1 MRNAHDVR
9 RGIAMRALSRRGVL
23 RAALGLGLAGAAGGG
38 YALGLEPGWVE
49 IRPVT
54 LRLPRLDAAFHG
66 YRIAQLSD
74 LHLGDWLD
82 RRRLIEIVGL
92 TNRQRPDLIAITGD
106 FVTRRP
112 DLVASDL
119 VAALAALRAPD
130 GVAAV
135 LGNHD
140 HWSDPELLR
149 RAIRAGGAV
158 ELPNRTLT
166 LERGR
171 ARLHVAGVDD
181 VWEGQARLTDVLATL
196 PAEGAAIL
204 LAHEPD
210 YADVSA
216 AAGRFDLQLSGHS
229 HGGQVIVPLIG
240 PPVLPPLARKYP
252 VGLYRVGTMLQYT
265 NRGVGMVPAQS
276 RYLGRLRPFVR
287 FNCRPEITLL
297 TLEATR

>member
-1 MRNAHDVR
+1 MR
-9 RGIAMRALSRRGVL
+9 MLSRRGVL
-23 RAALGLGLAGAAGGG
+23 RGALGLGLAGAAGGA
-38 YALGLEPGWVE
+38 YALGLEPGWVD
-49 IRPVT
+49 IQAIT
-54 LRLPRLDAAFHG
+54 IRLPRLDPAFHG
-66 YRIAQLSD
+66 FRIAQLSD
-74 LHLGDWLD
+74 LHLGDWLN
-82 RRRLIEIVGL
+82 RQRLLEIVAL
-92 TNRQRPDLIAITGD
+92 TNRQRPDLVAITGD

-119 VAALAALRAPD
+119 VEALGNLRARD
-130 GVAAV
+130 GVVAV

-149 RAIRAGGAV
+149 SAIRAGGAM
-158 ELPNRTLT
+158 ELCNRTRT

-171 ARLHVAGVDD
+171 ALLHIAGVDD
-181 VWEGQARLTDVLATL
+181 VWERQARLGEVLERL
-196 PAEGAAIL
+196 PAEGAAVL

-265 NRGVGMVPAQS
+265 NRGVGMVPANIRQ
-276 RYLGRLRPFVR
+276 LGRLRPYLR

-297 TLEATR
+297 TLETGV